1 MKHEAA
7 INALRS
13 RMDAMRGN
21 LTDAEERIARHEKS
35 LIELHANQKIYEQEV
50 NSMRA
55 AIQALGGEA

>member
-21 LTDAEERIARHEKS
+21 LTDAEERSARYEKS
-35 LIELHANQKIYEQEV
+35 LSEQRANRKIFENEICE
-50 NSMRA
+50 MRA